1 MRILRE
7 FRLIPV
13 VLLATVS
20 LLGLKILGIVLDGGF
35 ALTDFNDGD
44 RSGAIV
50 RAGVPGGGRLSSDNA
65 IAINQRPKTSW
76 ARDMFNFPDVTGS
89 VDSDKQNAEK
99 QSAAQSGN
107 TSGQNKPVDDG
118 AGPQTKPA
126 APKPADAKPGESRS
140 GEAKPVDAKPT
151 DAKPTDAKPS
161 DAKPAEAKATDP
173 KGTLSSSSGGVIPL
187 SPAGLPSAGERAVL
201 ERLGERRQELDAR
214 ARELEIRENLVK
226 SAEKRLDSRV
236 NEIKGLESE
245 LNGSS
250 KKKAENE
257 AAQLKSLVTMYENMK
272 PKDAAKI
279 FNRLE
284 MPVLIAVVSQ
294 INPRIMADIM
304 AQMQPEVAQRLT
316 VELASKAIGTTAAA
330 PAAELPK
337 IEGQPR

>member
-44 RSGAIV
+44 RRGQVV
-50 RAGVPGGGRLSSDNA
+50 RAGVPGGGRLSSEDA
-65 IAINQRPKTSW
+65 IALNQRSKSAW

-89 VDSDKQNAEK
+89 VDSEKRNAEK
-99 QSAAQSGN
+99 QNAGQSADAA
-107 TSGQNKPVDDG
+107 GQTKPADDG
-118 AGPQTKPA
+118 AGPPIKPA
-126 APKPADAKPGESRS
+126 GPKPADAGSAEPKPLD
-140 GEAKPVDAKPT
+140 AKPV
-151 DAKPTDAKPS
+151 DAKPS
-161 DAKPAEAKATDP
+161 DAKPAEAKPAEAKAP
-173 KGTLSSSSGGVIPL
+173 ESKGPLSSSSGGVIPL
-187 SPAGLPSAGERAVL
+187 SPNGLPSAGERAVL

-245 LNGSS
+245 LNGGS

-257 AAQLKSLVTMYENMK
+257 AAQLKGLVAMYENMK

-304 AQMQPEVAQRLT
+304 AQMQPDVAQRLT
-316 VELASKAIGTTAAA
+316 VELAGKAIGTTAAA

>member
-35 ALTDFNDGD
+35 AFTDFSDAD
-44 RSGAIV
+44 RRGQVV
-50 RAGVPGGGRLSSDNA
+50 RAGVPGGGRLSSENA
-65 IAINQRPKTSW
+65 SAINQRSKAAW

-89 VDSDKQNAEK
+89 VDSEKRKAENAG
-99 QSAAQSGN
+99 QSADA
-107 TSGQNKPVDDG
+107 TS
-118 AGPQTKPA
+118 QTKPA
-126 APKPADAKPGESRS
+126 DDSAGPPIKPAGPKPADAKPGEGTSA
-140 GEAKPVDAKPT
+140 EQKPLDAKPV
-151 DAKPTDAKPS
+151 DAKPS
-161 DAKPAEAKATDP
+161 DAKPGEAKAPEP
-173 KGTLSSSSGGVIPL
+173 KGPLSNSSGSVIPL
-187 SPAGLPSAGERAVL
+187 SPNGLPSAGERAVL

-245 LNGSS
+245 LNGGS
-250 KKKAENE
+250 KKRAENE
-257 AAQLKSLVTMYENMK
+257 AAQLKGLVAMYENMK

-304 AQMQPEVAQRLT
+304 AQMQPDVAQRLT
-316 VELASKAIGTTAAA
+316 VELAGKAIGTTAAA
-330 PAAELPK
+330 PAVELPK